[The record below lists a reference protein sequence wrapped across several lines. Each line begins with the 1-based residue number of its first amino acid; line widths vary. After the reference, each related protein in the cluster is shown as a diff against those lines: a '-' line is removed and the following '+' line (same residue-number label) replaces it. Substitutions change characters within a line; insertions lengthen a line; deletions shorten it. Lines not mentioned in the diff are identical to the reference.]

1 MIFELEQRAIRG
13 DHKAILS
20 LIEMDQDILYR
31 LAITYMKNEQDAMD
45 VMHFNGDISAAQQS
59 VSNF

>member
-13 DHKAILS
+13 DHKAILP

-45 VMHFNGDISAAQQS
+45 VMLF
-59 VSNF
+59 